1 MEPLLQWVLG
11 IYATLSVTAVIVG
24 AKSLYSIDKK
34 VALFIQSAEMRFESH
49 EKRIEA
55 LEGEEK

>member
-1 MEPLLQWVLG
+1 MEPLLQWLLG
-11 IYATLSVTAVIVG
+11 VYATLSVTAVIAM

-49 EKRIEA
+49 EERIEA
-55 LEGEEK
+55 LEGRGK